1 MAKAPSRTSG
11 PRDREQQRGRSDER
25 EHDRSGGRDDD
36 RPPQGNGRRLGGPRA
51 AALAR
56 QQLEELIQ
64 RPCEAVSGLQ
74 RKPDGWSVVLEVV
87 ELERV
92 PPTTDILATYRVD
105 LDEYGDL
112 IGYERVNRYYRNQAG
127 GDS

>member
-11 PRDREQQRGRSDER
+11 LSDRNGHGHADDRGQ
-25 EHDRSGGRDDD
+25 DRSPDRGDD
-36 RPPQGNGRRLGGPRA
+36 RRPHGNGRRLGGPRA

-56 QQLEELIQ
+56 QQLEELIE

-74 RKPDGWSVVLEVV
+74 RRPDGWTVVLEVV
-87 ELERV
+87 ALERV

-105 LDEYGDL
+105 LDEEGEL
-112 IGYERVNRYYRNQAG
+112 MGYERVNRYYRNQAG